1 MSKADKVSKITEIF
15 NNNKLPAAVREWKVD
30 DEEKLSRLMTAKIEL
45 AETAFGRKQ
54 VLLKQQVMAARVDLS
69 DNDWKEL
76 EDLWKRKRDNSD

>member
-1 MSKADKVSKITEIF
+1 MSKADKVSKITENF
-15 NNNKLPAAVREWKVD
+15 NNKKLPAAVREWKVNN
-30 DEEKLSRLMTAKIEL
+30 EEKLNRLMAAKFEL
-45 AETAFGRKQ
+45 ADTAFGRKQ